1 MIDRHLQAIIMRQRG
16 QNGELAREIF
26 EHISDKGKERLF
38 RILQD
43 MENDKAD
50 LQRKVRQ
57 PWMMRQFGSSS

>member
-26 EHISDKGKERLF
+26 EHISEKGKERLF
-38 RILQD
+38 RILRD
-43 MENDKAD
+43 MEDDKAD

-57 PWMMRQFGSSS
+57 PWMMR

>member
-26 EHISDKGKERLF
+26 EHISEKGKERLF
-38 RILQD
+38 RILRD
-43 MENDKAD
+43 MEDEKAD

-57 PWMMRQFGSSS
+57 PWMMR

>member
-57 PWMMRQFGSSS
+57 PWMMR